1 MWGLVPEWTVLEEAA
16 IGREDTHEGNND
28 QDHHQRHPGQDQQLV
43 PHIQADQLL
52 RHLVNSRV
60 RAGVVLILAWWH
72 VGSISNNH
80 STPLNGNRFRDP
92 SFTSQRTTLKF
103 LLNLIYENISHWL
116 HGRQCSVY
124 VDGERSGNAG
134 VVIWGPVS

>member
-43 PHIQADQLL
+43 PHIQANQLL

-72 VGSISNNH
+72 VGSIC
-80 STPLNGNRFRDP
+80 
-92 SFTSQRTTLKF
+92 K
-103 LLNLIYENISHWL
+103 
-116 HGRQCSVY
+116 C
-124 VDGERSGNAG
+124 
-134 VVIWGPVS
+134 